1 MWPVHGET
9 AVDTP
14 KIASMA
20 TDTHHDEWVASKTT
34 QISAVV
40 AAPRPASDSPWLMAR
55 RRTAGLI
62 GVFKVFVMRKCSN
75 SGFGQGFTAPP
86 TMIGKGRLLS

>member
-1 MWPVHGET
+1 MCPVHGET

-14 KIASMA
+14 KIASIA
-20 TDTHHDEWVASKTT
+20 ADTHHEEWVASNTT

-62 GVFKVFVMRKCSN
+62 GVFNGGGHAKLSV
-75 SGFGQGFTAPP
+75 P
-86 TMIGKGRLLS
+86 GRGLQRPL

>member
-1 MWPVHGET
+1 MCPVHGDT

-14 KIASMA
+14 KIASIA
-20 TDTHHDEWVASKTT
+20 ADTHHEEWVDSNTT

-62 GVFKVFVMRKCSN
+62 GVFNVVVMPIFC
-75 SGFGQGFTAPP
+75 FGQGFTAPP
-86 TMIGKGRLLS
+86 VMIGKGRCLY